1 MARPRQLS
9 DEERIARARAAT
21 AKWREKNKEALREK
35 ARLYASIPAV
45 SQQLRIYRRALYAAK
60 RQALLEAGYRPNP
73 VGRPPTKRSFEQN
86 ILFPHTIKPDNINH
100 HETTTE

>member
-1 MARPRQLS
+1 MARPHKLS
-9 DEERIARARAAT
+9 DEERLARARAAT

-60 RQALLEAGYRPNP
+60 RQALQEAGYTPNP

-86 ILFPHTIKPDNINH
+86 ILFPHRKSDTNNH
-100 HETTTE
+100 HDTTTE